1 MVLKADAIL
10 NVVVVVVVVVVVLVV
25 VVVVVGVSLGST
37 CFLRHVCSERHSNI
51 VQVQSCVKNTHGHAS
66 VL

>member
-1 MVLKADAIL
+1 MVLKADATL
-10 NVVVVVVVVVVVLVV
+10 NVVVVVVVVVL

>member
-1 MVLKADAIL
+1 MELKTDAIL

-25 VVVVVGVSLGST
+25 VVVVGVSLGST
-37 CFLRHVCSERHSNI
+37 CLLERQLNL
-51 VQVQSCVKNTHGHAS
+51 VQVQSCVKKTHGHAS